1 MALIGFIGL
10 PLLVGAA
17 SGSLTVAAVR
27 DWYPSLIAPIGKPP
41 NWVFGPVWTTL
52 YIAMGLAAWL
62 VWRHAAA
69 LGQRHALQ
77 LWGWQLLVN
86 AAWTPAFFGLHSPGL
101 GMIVIVPMLALIVL
115 TARAFAP
122 IDRTAAWLLLPYFLW
137 TSYATYLNAG
147 FWWLNRV

>member
-17 SGSLTVAAVR
+17 SGSLTAAAVR
-27 DWYPSLIAPIGKPP
+27 DWYPSLIAPFGKPP
-41 NWVFGPVWTTL
+41 NWVFAPVWTTL
-52 YIAMGLAAWL
+52 YIAMGLAAWR
-62 VWRHAAA
+62 VWRHAGA

-101 GMIVIVPMLALIVL
+101 GMMVIVPMLVLIVF
-115 TARAFAP
+115 TVRAFAP

-137 TSYATYLNAG
+137 TGYATYLNAG
-147 FWWLNRV
+147 FWWLNRT

>member
-52 YIAMGLAAWL
+52 YIAMGIAAWL

-69 LGQRHALQ
+69 LGQRRALQ

-115 TARAFAP
+115 TARAFAQ
-122 IDRTAAWLLLPYFLW
+122 IDRAAAWLLLPYFLW